1 MKFKKQRNKT
11 LNSHSGLGTVL
22 AHTLSNETDTRPFP
36 RGASFLAGGDRHENA
51 VIKEETKHLQRG

>member
-36 RGASFLAGGDRHENA
+36 RGAPSWREDTDM
-51 VIKEETKHLQRG
+51 KTQ